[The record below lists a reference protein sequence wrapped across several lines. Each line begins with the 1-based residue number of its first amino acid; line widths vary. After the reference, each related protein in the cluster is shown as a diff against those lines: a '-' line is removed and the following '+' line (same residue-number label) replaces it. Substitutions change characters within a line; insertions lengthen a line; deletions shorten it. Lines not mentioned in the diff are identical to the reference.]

1 MHLKRNKKT
10 ISIVFLTF
18 ILNDIFGFWFI
29 IKSQQTCIEHMLK
42 VFLTPVRIS
51 TTKRT
56 GTKCQCQAPYHVSAT
71 NRGNTEV
78 IDGSQHGPEAA
89 GLLGRDAKLLRGV
102 HDSSPGRGS
111 LRFVLDLKI
120 C

>member
-1 MHLKRNKKT
+1 MN
-10 ISIVFLTF
+10 IFVFWC
-18 ILNDIFGFWFI
+18 G
-29 IKSQQTCIEHMLK
+29 IKSQQTCIERKLK
-42 VFLTPVRIS
+42 VFLTPVSIS

-56 GTKCQCQAPYHVSAT
+56 GTKCQCQVPYHVSAT
-71 NRGNTEV
+71 NRGNAEV

-102 HDSSPGRGS
+102 HDSSPGRRS

-120 C
+120 QVLLNGMSLF